1 MADTGIFAWL
11 DRASRCGDVDVERS
25 AEMLKNYYQG
35 IGPEPEY
42 QEVGQS
48 NDRQMTVKQDSD
60 GWPGEIYL
68 QAGDDPLSHFS
79 EYDEVSWCDHPQGES
94 DVRYVRADEPIAALA
109 PRPAEV
115 GDEGLPPLPD
125 HIEVGGEGWDI
136 EDFKSE
142 KTFTVEHMWQYAR
155 DAVATD
161 RARRDQE
168 IADLRFNIG
177 ELMKAVAPSHTTNKE
192 K

>member
-1 MADTGIFAWL
+1 MADTGIFTWL

-25 AEMLKNYYQG
+25 AEMLKNYYEG

-109 PRPAEV
+109 SRPAEV
-115 GDEGLPPLPD
+115 DDLFGPQRFLNWNRSQEVPP
-125 HIEVGGEGWDI
+125 
-136 EDFKSE
+136 
-142 KTFTVEHMWQYAR
+142 
-155 DAVATD
+155 VAIGK
-161 RARRDQE
+161 E
-168 IADLRFNIG
+168 IYVAQ
-177 ELMKAVAPSHTTNKE
+177 KAVELSKSAPSHTTNKE